1 MGPVA
6 PPASPAVLC
15 GSWAHDA
22 SNPETS
28 TAACRTFGIYGV
40 VANSVARRTQEMGV
54 RMALGAD
61 AARVLRMVLGQGL
74 RLVGVGAVIGL
85 VGAVATSRLLTGVM
99 VGVDAGDPVVYAV
112 VAVGLA
118 AVAAAASYFPARRAT
133 RIDPIEALR
142 PE

>member
-1 MGPVA
+1 
-6 PPASPAVLC
+6 
-15 GSWAHDA
+15 
-22 SNPETS
+22 
-28 TAACRTFGIYGV
+28 
-40 VANSVARRTQEMGV
+40 MGV
-54 RMALGAD
+54 RMPLGAD

-99 VGVDAGDPVVYAV
+99 VGVDAGNPVVYTL

-118 AVAAAASYFPARRAT
+118 AVGLAAVGLAAAASYFPARRAT